1 MSTSEQLPLFPE
13 EETTMPHEEPPVTV
27 EWVTDAEGR
36 VSCHLVADCGC
47 EGDIVQTGKIF
58 TSRDE
63 WIEAIDE
70 AVVTTARGI
79 LELLSDH
86 EDDEVVG
93 VLRGL
98 DWVGANHK
106 LLRTGWEAAMP
117 FTIRPNHGA

>member
-1 MSTSEQLPLFPE
+1 
-13 EETTMPHEEPPVTV
+13 MPHEEPPVTV

-36 VSCHLVADCGC
+36 VSCQLVADCGC
-47 EGDIVQTGKIF
+47 EGSVVQTGKIF

-70 AVVTTARGI
+70 AVITTARGI

-93 VLRGL
+93 VLRGMG
-98 DWVGANHK
+98 WVVANHT
-106 LLRTGWEAAMP
+106 LLRTGWETAMP
-117 FTIRPNHGA
+117 FTTTSH